1 MLNVDV
7 AKGLSAENADE
18 RRVTF
23 GDNALPDEK
32 TTPFWKLVLGQF
44 NDTLV
49 QILLAA
55 AGISFS
61 MALLENNPADF
72 VEPFII
78 LLILTLNAIVGVL
91 QENKAEE
98 AIEALKKY
106 APENAH
112 VLRNGTMI
120 VAPSEQLVPGDI
132 VEVSVGNRV
141 PADIRVGELHST
153 ALRVDQSILTGE
165 SKEVLK
171 SAEKEKTH
179 SRFSNNIVYSGSSVV
194 YGKAIGV
201 VVRTGSSTEIGL
213 IERNVREQETESTP
227 LQKKLDEFGV
237 LLSKVIGYIC
247 LAVFAITMLRWFQ
260 IHEFSPEEGFFERY
274 VTPTIHSLK
283 VAVALAVAAIPEGL
297 PAVVT
302 TCLALGT
309 QRMAKHNAIVRVLPS
324 VETLGRCTVICSDK
338 TGTLTTNKMSVQQVV
353 TLGDDEKLQVYTLE
367 NTEFEPK
374 PGCVKE
380 KGVVKRNVTLENTA
394 MEMLTA
400 TGTLCND
407 AALFYNESTG
417 KVEKIGGATEAALL
431 VMSEKLPMITP
442 LFPEKLMRSGKK

>member
-1 MLNVDV
+1 MNPKNISVPTDASTLAFEKVCSMLNVDV

-171 SAEKEKTH
+171 SAEK
-179 SRFSNNIVYSGSSVV
+179 
-194 YGKAIGV
+194 GKDSQQI
-201 VVRTGSSTEIGL
+201 
-213 IERNVREQETESTP
+213 
-227 LQKKLDEFGV
+227 LQ
-237 LLSKVIGYIC
+237 
-247 LAVFAITMLRWFQ
+247 
-260 IHEFSPEEGFFERY
+260 
-274 VTPTIHSLK
+274 
-283 VAVALAVAAIPEGL
+283 
-297 PAVVT
+297 
-302 TCLALGT
+302 
-309 QRMAKHNAIVRVLPS
+309 
-324 VETLGRCTVICSDK
+324 
-338 TGTLTTNKMSVQQVV
+338 
-353 TLGDDEKLQVYTLE
+353 
-367 NTEFEPK
+367 
-374 PGCVKE
+374 
-380 KGVVKRNVTLENTA
+380 
-394 MEMLTA
+394 
-400 TGTLCND
+400 
-407 AALFYNESTG
+407 
-417 KVEKIGGATEAALL
+417 
-431 VMSEKLPMITP
+431 
-442 LFPEKLMRSGKK
+442 